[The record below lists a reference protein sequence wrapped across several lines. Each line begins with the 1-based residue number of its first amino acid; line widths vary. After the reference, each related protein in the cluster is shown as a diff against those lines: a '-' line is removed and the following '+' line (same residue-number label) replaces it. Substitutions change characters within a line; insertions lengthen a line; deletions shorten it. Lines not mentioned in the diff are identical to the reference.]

1 MRNFAQ
7 ANRREYNNVSVDGL
21 LFDHNLSKQT
31 SRGGVDYIRG
41 EIEIATDSDCVNVV
55 KINFMYVPAVTKSGK
70 KSMTYDNLEKVI
82 NGEFASVK
90 NGGVASA
97 TFLRVDGQIEKND
110 FVSSQTKEIIEAT
123 RISGSFVNEGA
134 RDNGHATFVADMLIT
149 NYSERESNFDND
161 TYGVIKG
168 FIFNYRNEFLPV
180 QFNVPNDNG
189 GMEYFASQEISNDNP
204 LLISVGGN
212 ITTTVKAVESETAFG
227 VRSSSRSL
235 HSWDITSAGNPY
247 VESGSFDD
255 NPIMTFDDIKDGI
268 AKRAEHLA
276 EVRRQWEERQQ
287 NSFANSGTEKK
298 VSKNYQF

>member
-7 ANRREYNNVSVDGL
+7 ANRSEYNNVSVDGL

-31 SRGGVDYIRG
+31 SRNGVDYIRG
-41 EIEIATDSDCVNVV
+41 EVEIATDSDCVNTV
-55 KINFMYVPAVTKSGK
+55 KVHFTYVPATTKSGK

-82 NGEFASVK
+82 NGEFVSVK
-90 NGGVASA
+90 KSGVVSA
-97 TFLRVDGQIEKND
+97 TFLRVSGQIEKND
-110 FVSSQTKEIIEAT
+110 FVSSQSKEIVEAT

-149 NYSERESNFDND
+149 NYSERDSNFDND

-180 QFNVPNDNG
+180 QFNVPSDNG
-189 GMEYFASQEISNDNP
+189 GMEYFASQDISNNNP

-227 VRSSSRSL
+227 VRSSSRNL

-247 VESGSFDD
+247 VEPGSFDD
-255 NPIMTFDDIKDGI
+255 NPIMTFDDIKEGI

-276 EVRRQWEERQQ
+276 EVRHQWEERQQ